1 MYSGEG
7 THQKLFGNLK
17 ETDNMKKIFDKIIK
31 LVPLNVWKKIPNVFR
46 LMLWIKSKL

>member
-1 MYSGEG
+1 MGW
-7 THQKLFGNLK
+7 KLV
-17 ETDNMKKIFDKIIK
+17 MKKIFDKIIK